1 MPLVSVVIPVYNVEK
16 YLDKCIQSV
25 LSNSY
30 RSIELIC
37 VNDGSKDKSLSIL
50 QKYAR
55 LDERVKVIDQPNG
68 GVSSARNAGIKYS
81 TGKYLAFIDADD
93 YVSSDYFEKLVSSA
107 EAYNADIVACG
118 SLTVYE
124 DGSMPENNHAGGGTV
139 QIVPTDKIFK
149 YHALKCYVWGRLYLK
164 DAIQDLL
171 FNPKL
176 KLGEDTLFNL
186 TTICSKDDIRII
198 SIEDKLYYHTDR
210 MDSAVKILKV
220 EEHFLTIREGY
231 LKNYERFGKNKD
243 LILIQTVRRLLSIRM
258 QNNEKVVQS
267 ECKKLLRE
275 CQKHFA
281 DLHYKDR
288 IIYSLVINCPYMYKL
303 IRKIT

>member
-37 VNDGSKDKSLSIL
+37 VNDGSKDKILSIL

-55 LDERVKVIDQPNG
+55 LDKRVKVIDQQNG

-107 EAYNADIVACG
+107 EEYNADIVACG

-124 DGSMPENNHAGGGTV
+124 DGSMPENNHAGV
-139 QIVPTDKIFK
+139 QFE
-149 YHALKCYVWGRLYLK
+149 LY
-164 DAIQDLL
+164 
-171 FNPKL
+171 P
-176 KLGEDTLFNL
+176 
-186 TTICSKDDIRII
+186 
-198 SIEDKLYYHTDR
+198 
-210 MDSAVKILKV
+210 
-220 EEHFLTIREGY
+220 
-231 LKNYERFGKNKD
+231 
-243 LILIQTVRRLLSIRM
+243 QTRSSNTM
-258 QNNEKVVQS
+258 
-267 ECKKLLRE
+267 
-275 CQKHFA
+275 H
-281 DLHYKDR
+281 
-288 IIYSLVINCPYMYKL
+288 
-303 IRKIT
+303 